1 MTPSPPRSGRPDAF
15 ERAYASGITKDEGLA
30 PPVLEARHDPTIAVT
45 VAVAGGR
52 FALGGCILTPDRM
65 ISKGYVVVGSD
76 GTVAEVRET
85 KPADA
90 AIVETEGVILPGLLD
105 LHNHPDFNIFAAWEP
120 PRTFINRMQWRGSDL
135 YQQMVRTPWNQLA
148 AAKLDVAAARYAE
161 VRALVGGTTAIQGAS
176 PQFPSEEAL
185 VRNVD
190 KRIFGSQIARS
201 MVDLDER
208 SLTGI
213 LVDIDAGAVKAFY
226 VHSAEGQ
233 KDNAA
238 SHNEFKRLVEL
249 GALRP
254 ETVIIHGTALSRD
267 ELQQIKDA
275 GAKLVWS
282 PQSNLRLYQQ
292 TTSIKDVVEL
302 KIPWALGADWLP
314 SGSRSLLDEMRVA
327 RHEMARVG
335 LPGDARTLVQ
345 TVTRGAAAIA
355 ALGDRLG
362 LIDAGRPADLL
373 VLERHHD
380 DPWESVL
387 AADPSWIEL
396 VTIQGDLAYGRQD
409 WMQQIGNK
417 EAVDQAELIPAW
429 GKAMVLDTTYA
440 VRPTT
445 APPRLATLRASLIGG
460 YPNVGPIFA

>member
-1 MTPSPPRSGRPDAF
+1 MSRSMPDDAF
-15 ERAYASGITKDEGLA
+15 EHAYAAGITRDEGL
-30 PPVLEARHDPTIAVT
+30 PIPVHEGRRDEGIA
-45 VAVAGGR
+45 AAAALAGGAY
-52 FALGGCILTPDRM
+52 ALGGCILTPDRM
-65 ISKGYVVVGSD
+65 ISKGYVVVGPD
-76 GTVAEVRET
+76 GNVAGLHEK
-85 KPADA
+85 KPTDA
-90 AIVETEGVILPGLLD
+90 AVVETGGVILPGLID

-120 PRTFINRMQWRGSDL
+120 PTTFINRMQWRGSDL
-135 YQQMVRTPWNQLA
+135 YKQLVRTPWNTLQD
-148 AAKLDVAAARYAE
+148 AKLDVVAARYAE
-161 VRALVGGTTAIQGAS
+161 VRSLVGGTTAIQGAS

-190 KRIFGSQIARS
+190 KRIFGEQIGRS

-208 SLTGI
+208 SLGDVLKGI
-213 LVDIDAGAVKAFY
+213 SDGDVKAFY

-238 SHNEFKRLVEL
+238 SHNEFAKLVEL
-249 GALRP
+249 KALVP
-254 ETVIIHGTALSRD
+254 QTVIIHGTALGRD

-302 KIPWALGADWLP
+302 EVPWALGADWLP

-327 RHEMARVG
+327 RHEMAQAG
-335 LPGDARTLVQ
+335 LPADARTLVQ
-345 TVTRGAAAIA
+345 TVTRGAAAVA
-355 ALGDRLG
+355 ALEDKLG
-362 LIDAGRPADLL
+362 FIDAGRPADLL
-373 VLERHHD
+373 VLERHAD

-387 AADPSWIEL
+387 AADPASVQL

-409 WMQQIGNK
+409 WLQQLGDK
-417 EAVDQAELIPAW
+417 DGVAAAEPIPAW
-429 GKAMVLDTTYA
+429 GKWMILDTTYA
-440 VRPTT
+440 VKPTT
-445 APPRLATLRASLIGG
+445 APPRLAVLRAALIGA